1 MTFQKFLILFVALF
15 LASPG
20 FATKNVKS
28 DDVTLALN
36 WKAEPEFG
44 GFYAAQIHEFY
55 KKNNLNVTIQEGG
68 SGTPTVQMLANNKV
82 DFAIVSADELILSQ
96 DRNSKNKTIA
106 LFAVYQKSP
115 YIIMTHA
122 EKNFATLKD
131 VWNSQGVLAMQAGLP
146 YYQYL
151 VNKWGKPKV
160 KIVPYMGGV
169 ANFVND
175 KNFSQQGFIS
185 IEPVTAEKAGA
196 KTKNF
201 IIADEGFN
209 PYLVVLATTEKNLK
223 EKPDLVQRLVRATR
237 LGWAEYLKN
246 PTPTNKHMA
255 GLNKALD
262 LETFEKGAKLQIP
275 LIQTSQGE
283 LGAMTSER
291 WKTLSQQL
299 LDLKLIKT
307 ISPAET
313 YFQN

>member
-1 MTFQKFLILFVALF
+1 MTFKKFLLLFGALF
-15 LASPG
+15 LTSIS
-20 FATKNVKS
+20 FAAKNTKP

-44 GFYAAQIHEFY
+44 GFYAAQVHDFY
-55 KKNNLNVTIQEGG
+55 KNKNLNVTIQEGG
-68 SGTPTVQMLANNKV
+68 SGTPTVQMLANGKV

-115 YIIMTHA
+115 YIIMSHA

-131 VWNSQGVLAMQAGLP
+131 VWTSPGVLAMQAGLP

-169 ANFVND
+169 ANFIND

-185 IEPVTAEKAGA
+185 TEPVTAEKAGA
-196 KTKNF
+196 KTKTF

-209 PYLVVLATTEKNLK
+209 PYLVVLATTEKTLK
-223 EKPDLVQRLVRATR
+223 EKPELVQRMITATR

-246 PTPTNKHMA
+246 PTRTNKHMA
-255 GLNKALD
+255 GINKALD
-262 LETFEKGAKLQIP
+262 LETFEKGAQLQIP
-275 LIQTSQGE
+275 LIQSTQGE
-283 LGAMTSER
+283 LGSMTAER

-299 LDLKLIKT
+299 LDLKLIKAV
-307 ISPAET
+307 SPPET